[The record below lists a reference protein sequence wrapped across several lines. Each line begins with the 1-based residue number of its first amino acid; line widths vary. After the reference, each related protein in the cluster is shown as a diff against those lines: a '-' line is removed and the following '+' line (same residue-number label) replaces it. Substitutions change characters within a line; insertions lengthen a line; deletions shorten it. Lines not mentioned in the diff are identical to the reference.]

1 MSISKIA
8 KISGSIREKISGV
21 AGTGKPVDSE
31 RMGKLYSDIILSA
44 IRGRRS
50 ARKYLDRDVPDE
62 FLERI
67 LDAAGY
73 APSAGGFQPYE
84 FIVVKNNETRKHI
97 AEACKQEWMAEAP
110 VHIVVCTNM
119 KIASMYGERGAKLY
133 GIQDTALAAGN
144 LMLAA
149 EALGLRTCWVGAF
162 GEAQVSILLQCP
174 DYVRPAAI
182 ITVGYSDEKVKEP
195 EKHGIEKFAH
205 REKFGEM
212 WGKG

>member
-1 MSISKIA
+1 MNKIRNR
-8 KISGSIREKISGV
+8 IREKVGLAGKKLSG
-21 AGTGKPVDSE
+21 GTIPARSE
-31 RMGKLYSDIILSA
+31 AVLSVMES
-44 IRGRRS
+44 RRS

-62 FLERI
+62 LLERI

-84 FIVVKNNETRKHI
+84 FIVVKNAETRKHI
-97 AEACKQEWMAEAP
+97 AEACKQDWMTEAP
-110 VHIVVCTNM
+110 VHIVACTNM

-162 GEAQVSILLQCP
+162 GEAQISILLHCP
-174 DYVRPAAI
+174 EYVRPAAI
-182 ITVGYSDEKVKEP
+182 IALGYSDEKVKQP
-195 EKHGIEKFAH
+195 PKHGVEKFAH
-205 REKFGEM
+205 LEKFGER
-212 WGKG
+212 WRN